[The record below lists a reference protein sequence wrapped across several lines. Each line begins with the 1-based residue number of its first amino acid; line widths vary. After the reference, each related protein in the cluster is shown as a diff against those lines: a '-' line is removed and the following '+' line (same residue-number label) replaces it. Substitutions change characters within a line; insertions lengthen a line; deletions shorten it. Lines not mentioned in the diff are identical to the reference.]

1 MKKEYLILLALILI
15 LGAYLLLHKENKDN
29 YTLPEIN
36 KIPISDITGLIL
48 EKKDE
53 QIKFTKKEGKWVLT
67 DKAYRAESGA
77 VQNMLDALKTLR
89 LSALVSQTSDLRRY
103 ELDPEN
109 RIQVSI
115 IKGQNAV
122 FNFTIGK
129 TAPTANHTFVM
140 LAHDKNI
147 YHANG
152 SFKSYFNKSIDGF
165 RDKTVLEFKEASI
178 KHFTIEKDGMTKTL
192 FQKQN
197 KNETDKNKA
206 SITWQSEDGTP
217 VDNDAAKK
225 LLAMISFLGCDTYLS
240 SEAKSEMEKEM
251 PLCRIQLKNG
261 KNMELKV
268 FSTEKQ
274 EDFNGISSMNTYGF
288 TLSPFNGKE
297 IITHIEK
304 LLGIAQ
310 EEKEKEKE

>member
-15 LGAYLLLHKENKDN
+15 LGAYLLLHQENKDN

-36 KIPISDITGLIL
+36 KISISEITGLIL
-48 EKKDE
+48 KKKDE
-53 QIKFTKKEGKWVLT
+53 QIKFTKKEDAWVLT
-67 DKAYRAESGA
+67 NKAYIAESAA
-77 VQNMLDALKTLR
+77 VQNMFDALKTLR
-89 LSALVSQTSDLRRY
+89 LSALVSQKSDLRRY

-109 RIQVSI
+109 RIQVSV
-115 IKGQNAV
+115 IKGQDTV

-140 LAHDKNI
+140 LADDKNI

-152 SFKSYFNKSIDGF
+152 SFKSYFDKSIDGF

-192 FQKQN
+192 FQKHD

-206 SITWQSEDGTP
+206 SITWHSEDGTS

-225 LLAMISFLGCDTYLS
+225 LLSTISFLGCDTYLS
-240 SEAKSEMEKEM
+240 SEAKSDMEKET
-251 PLCRIQLKNG
+251 PLCRIQLKNE
-261 KNMELKV
+261 KNIELKI
-268 FSTEKQ
+268 FSTEQQ
-274 EDFNGISSMNTYGF
+274 ENFNGISSMNGYGF
-288 TLSPFNGKE
+288 TLSQFNGKE
-297 IITHIEK
+297 IITHIET

-310 EEKEKEKE
+310 KEKDKE